1 MFEEIARG
9 RFPGR
14 LSYLPFSNFFQRNRL
29 RAERCEVVMPLKIA
43 GTITIPGAVG
53 SEFDHAAFDAKS
65 RRVFIA
71 HTARDCVE
79 VIDHDAGRHLATL
92 PGFPGVAGAVADD
105 GQILVTNRGS
115 ASVALLDAG
124 NLKTGAIFKTGAR
137 PNGAVILAQSGLAI
151 AACIGDDTETPT
163 LQLFGLSDNSHVS
176 VDLPGRPRWCVT
188 DATAERVFLCIRE
201 PSMVLVAHLPDLSAM
216 AHWKV
221 PSSGAHGLDI
231 DHARGRLYV
240 ACDDS
245 TLVEMSSTSGEVT
258 NVWPIGGPPDVTF
271 FNPATG
277 LVHVAIGEPGLV
289 DSIDPRNGRGTRTV
303 TGAGAHTT
311 ALVVPDQLYVISPA
325 HGGILVLSDT

>member
-1 MFEEIARG
+1 
-9 RFPGR
+9 
-14 LSYLPFSNFFQRNRL
+14 
-29 RAERCEVVMPLKIA
+29 MPLKIA
-43 GTITIPGAVG
+43 GTIAIPGAAG
-53 SEFDHAAFDAKS
+53 SEFDHAAFDAQS

-79 VIDHDAGRHLATL
+79 VIDHDAGKHLATL

-124 NLKTGAIFKTGAR
+124 NLETRATFETGGR
-137 PNGAVILAQSGLAI
+137 PNGAVIVARSGLGI
-151 AACIGDDTETPT
+151 AACIGIDGETPT
-163 LQLFGLSDNSHVS
+163 LQLFGLRDRKHLSI
-176 VDLPGRPRWCVT
+176 DLPGRPRWCVT
-188 DATAERVFLCIRE
+188 DSGAERLFLCIRE
-201 PSMVLVAHLPDLSAM
+201 PSMVLVTRLPDLGAVT
-216 AHWKV
+216 HWKI

-271 FNPATG
+271 FNPTSG
-277 LVHVAIGEPGLV
+277 LVHVAIGDPGLV
-289 DSIDPRNGRGTRTV
+289 DSIDPRNGHRARTV

-311 ALVVPDQLYVISPA
+311 ALVAPDQLYVISPA
-325 HGGILVLSDT
+325 HGGILVLSEA